1 MEKGVISHLKG
12 SHFCKSIVFL
22 ICYIF
27 LVQSCIWMMPPPSI
41 RHYPADPISPVEKRQ
56 GILPDVADVSAET
69 LSATTLGSL
78 RPGARLNLE
87 KALTL
92 NTRLGGH
99 LVSGHVDGIGRVVSS
114 SKDGRSI
121 RFGIEAPTA
130 LAHYIA
136 KKGSICVDG
145 TSLTVNA
152 VNGSRFESNVVPHTL
167 VETIMSGYRVGTLVN
182 LEVDLIARYLERL
195 LSDTSGTQPN
205 KEQGLTLETM
215 VRYGFNPK
223 PR

>member
-1 MEKGVISHLKG
+1 MFTGIIEATGTLSAAERSGRDMRLRIDTGKLDLGDVRLGDSISTNGVCLT
-12 SHFCKSIVFL
+12 V
-22 ICYIF
+22 
-27 LVQSCIWMMPPPSI
+27 V
-41 RHYPADPISPVEKRQ
+41 A
-56 GILPDVADVSAET
+56 LPGEGFAADVSAET